1 MSTIEQKPLAN
12 QDPVPGRAGRAAA
25 GLGIAAL
32 VASLAIIGW
41 SANYAM
47 HIPDDLSCV
56 SGNAS
61 GNAGFSSEA
70 GRAAPIIALLSR

>member
-1 MSTIEQKPLAN
+1 MSTIEQKPPAN

-32 VASLAIIGW
+32 ITSLGIIGW

-56 SGNAS
+56 SGNPAGNSSLVTRSDAS
-61 GNAGFSSEA
+61 
-70 GRAAPIIALLSR
+70 PIIALLSR